1 MTSKITVL
9 HVDDSAA
16 VRDLTAELL
25 ERVDSG
31 IRVLSEADPTQV
43 PSRVRTEEIDCV
55 VSDLEMPELNG
66 IALCERLQTG
76 PASLPFFLL
85 TNHYEEEL
93 IERAF
98 AVGVTDYIQKE
109 SGIAHYTVLANR
121 IRNATHHYQARK
133 RIEEIEDTA

>member
-9 HVDDSAA
+9 HVDDNAA
-16 VRDLTAELL
+16 MRDLTAELL
-25 ERVDSG
+25 ERVDDG
-31 IRVLSEADPTQV
+31 LRVLSEPDPTQV
-43 PSRVRTEEIDCV
+43 PSRVRAEEIDCV
-55 VSDLEMPELNG
+55 VSDLEMPGLDG
-66 IALCERLQTG
+66 ITLCERLQTM
-76 PASLPFFLL
+76 PPSIPFFLL

-109 SGIAHYTVLANR
+109 SGIAHYKVLANR
-121 IRNATHHYQARK
+121 IQNATHHYRAQK